1 MKKIKI
7 LGTILLFMLIPIA
20 LIVYLSTPYK
30 TERKYL
36 SNNKSTVNLDDIDD
50 FSGLE
55 LIKKDLKNKKI
66 VFTGEDHALNKDNLF
81 KIKMIKY
88 LKKEMELNY
97 CLDEIPYTSAYFINK
112 YLETGD
118 ENILKRVFK
127 NSKGTAFCNKDDYRS
142 YKQLYEFNQTL
153 PENKRIKILGPDIEH
168 SSKTSLDYIVDIMKD
183 KDLCTTSLKYLMI
196 NLKNYDNSNDDKVKL
211 KTSVEN
217 LLKDI
222 SKNEDIYKKIFK
234 EEFENFRYV
243 SNNIQQM
250 CISYLQPHNK
260 WNIIRDNYIYKNF
273 KYLDSKINDAKYFGQ
288 WGGFHILQETFYDE
302 FNKSK
307 IDFFASLL
315 NKDKKYKG
323 KILSIHYGYQN
334 SGAVDEI
341 TSSQIDSILFDDYVN
356 SQDDAILFKLNNKFT
371 PFSSKFIW
379 PFEHKFKAKKDQYTS
394 DYIQYL
400 LMIKDSKVSK
410 PLYK

>member
-1 MKKIKI
+1 MKKIKV
-7 LGTILLFMLIPIA
+7 LGTVLLFMLIPIL

-30 TERKYL
+30 IERKYL
-36 SNNKSTVNLDDIDD
+36 RNNKSIINLDDIDD

-55 LIKKDLKNKKI
+55 LIKEDLKNKKV
-66 VFTGEDHALNKDNLF
+66 VFTGEDHSLNKDNLF

-88 LKKEMELNY
+88 LKKEIGLNY

-112 YLETGD
+112 YLETGN

-127 NSKGTAFCNKDDYRS
+127 NSKDTAFCNKDDYRS

-153 PENKRIKILGPDIEH
+153 PKDKRIKILGPDIEH
-168 SSKTSLDYIVDIMKD
+168 NPKTSLDYIINIIKN
-183 KDLCTTSLKYLMI
+183 KDLCTTPLKELII
-196 NLKNYDNSNDDKVKL
+196 NLKNHENSSVDKVNL
-211 KTSVEN
+211 KTCAEK

-222 SKNEDIYKKIFK
+222 TKNEDIYKDIFK
-234 EEFENFRYV
+234 EEFENFSYV
-243 SNNIQQM
+243 LNNIQQM
-250 CISYLQPHNK
+250 CISYLQPHK
-260 WNIIRDNYIYKNF
+260 SWNIVRDNYIYENF
-273 KYLDSKINDAKYFGQ
+273 KYLDSKINNAKYFGQ

-302 FNKSK
+302 FNKNK

-334 SGAVDEI
+334 SGVVDKI
-341 TSSQIDSILFDDYVN
+341 TSSQIDLILFDDYIN
-356 SQDDAILFKLNNKFT
+356 SQDDAILFKLNNKFA
-371 PFSSKFIW
+371 PFSSNFIW